1 MSRQKKCYSN
11 RRSRHSGNVGSAVDS
26 SFGAPG
32 NLHTSKK
39 NYLSKDVEREPMGAY
54 LLPPKR

>member
-11 RRSRHSGNVGSAVDS
+11 RRPRNSGTGSAVDS